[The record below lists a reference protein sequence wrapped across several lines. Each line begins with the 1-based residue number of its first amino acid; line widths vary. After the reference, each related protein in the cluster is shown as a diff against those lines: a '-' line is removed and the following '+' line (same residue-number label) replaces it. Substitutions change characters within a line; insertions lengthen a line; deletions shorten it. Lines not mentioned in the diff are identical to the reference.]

1 MKSMLNLLTNR
12 YLQGGM
18 SGLFYFELRVN
29 CPQTMSIHQTMLMC
43 PFESQKIFFLYLLLP
58 IRAHKSTVMSRN
70 NDQQVRHIL
79 KSIILLCAS
88 HLSLSSSH
96 RLGFF
101 ARTGTATLARPLDR
115 LIFNL
120 VLSLVSETSTRF
132 RLRHPQWGP

>member
-1 MKSMLNLLTNR
+1 MKIHTCHGRGKPPVVRHCRLHSGALHLLSQIAW
-12 YLQGGM
+12 LCGG
-18 SGLFYFELRVN
+18 
-29 CPQTMSIHQTMLMC
+29 
-43 PFESQKIFFLYLLLP
+43 FFLYLLLP

-96 RLGFF
+96 RLGFL
-101 ARTGTATLARPLDR
+101 ARTGAATLARPLDR